1 MTESKKNSAASIH
14 QRLLHIAR
22 TRGYEF
28 QPLLTRF
35 AIERLLVRLASTV
48 HRNEFVLKGAML
60 FALWSD
66 EPHRPTVDLDLLGR
80 GSPDFARLRE
90 IFEAVCTVARD
101 DDAIRFDPTS
111 IQVAAIREDAV
122 YEGVRVRVVATL
134 GKARIPIQIDVGFGD
149 AVVPRPTTIEY
160 PVLLD
165 LPAPRIRAYARETV
179 VAEKTEAMIVL
190 GIANSQMKDFFDL
203 WFLAENF
210 EFEGARLTDALRS
223 TLRRRKTDVPL
234 ETPLAL
240 TEQFAKDST
249 KRKQWSA
256 FVTKHRLR
264 VEPPDFDTLIS
275 FLRAFLTPLLEAIR
289 GRLSFDSTWKP
300 RGPWVQPAK

>member
-35 AIERLLVRLASTV
+35 AIERLLVRLGSTV
-48 HRNEFVLKGAML
+48 HHDEFVLKGAML

-80 GSPDFARLRE
+80 GSPDFERLRAL
-90 IFEAVCTVARD
+90 FEAVCAVERE
-101 DDAIRFDPTS
+101 DDAIHFDPTS

-122 YEGVRVRVVATL
+122 YEGVRVRLVAML
-134 GKARIPIQIDVGFGD
+134 GKARIPIQIDIGFGD

-179 VAEKTEAMIVL
+179 IAEKTEAMIVL
-190 GIANSQMKDFFDL
+190 GIANSRMKDFFDL

-210 EFEGARLTDALRS
+210 DFEGATLTDALRA
-223 TLRRRKTDVPL
+223 TFRRRKTEIPPG
-234 ETPLAL
+234 TPLAL
-240 TEQFAKDST
+240 TNEFANDPT

-256 FVTKHRLR
+256 FVTRHRLR
-264 VEPPDFDTLIS
+264 SEPPEFVPLIS
-275 FLRAFLTPLLEAIR
+275 VLNGFLVPVLNALR
-289 GRLSFDSTWKP
+289 GQRLFDSNWKP
-300 RGPWVQPAK
+300 SGPWLGPAK